1 MEETVVAAT
10 TQNQNL
16 WAQLI
21 ASWQNWLN
29 QSALDM
35 LLSLVWILAVMLAGK
50 ILLILLR
57 RVLRH
62 VFNKSR
68 KINDLMA
75 SFLLK
80 VVSAIGWIVVAMIV
94 LDKVGV
100 NLAPIIAG
108 LGVTG
113 FILGFAFQESIGNLL
128 SGVMIV
134 LNAPFRIGDYVD
146 VGTLSGTVKEM
157 DMMCVTL
164 ATADNKRVTV
174 ANKLVWGN
182 AIVNYSFTENRRVEM
197 GVSVAY
203 GSDIAKVKQL
213 VQTLLES
220 YPEVLVDPSPVVEVN
235 KLNSHSVDLV
245 VRPWTKPA
253 DYWTVYFRFQ
263 QEILGVL
270 DLAGIEIPFPKM
282 DINCMVPGNVG
293 EKLPG

>member
-10 TQNQNL
+10 SENQNL

-50 ILLILLR
+50 ILLMLLR

-213 VQTLLES
+213 IQTLLES

-235 KLNSHSVDLV
+235 KLNNYSVDLV

-270 DLAGIEIPFPKM
+270 DLAGIEIPFPRM

>member
-10 TQNQNL
+10 SENQNL

-197 GVSVAY
+197 GISVAY
-203 GSDIAKVKQL
+203 GADIAKVKQL
-213 VQTLLES
+213 IQTLLES

-235 KLNSHSVDLV
+235 KLNSYSVDLV